1 MFSLGV
7 IIMAKLIENPK
18 DMIFQSA
25 KSIAK
30 SKGIDK
36 VNIRLVAKDCGIAV
50 GTIYNYFPQKKDLI
64 IAIIEDFWSGAFK
77 EIRKHNAEN
86 KDFLAQV
93 TSTYNCLSFYLSN
106 FKENWIHQL
115 SFLKADEKMAGRKKE
130 DEYFENIY
138 GIIVRAIEND
148 PKISENIWDE
158 EFTKEKFASFVFNN
172 MLIMLRSDEK
182 HIGFFIQCLKK
193 ILYSK

>member
-1 MFSLGV
+1 
-7 IIMAKLIENPK
+7 
-18 DMIFQSA
+18 MIFQSA

-64 IAIIEDFWSGAFK
+64 VAIIEDFWSGAFK
-77 EIRKHNAEN
+77 EIKKHNEEN

-93 TSTYNCLSFYLSN
+93 TSTYSCLSFYLSN
-106 FKENWIHQL
+106 FKENWIHKL
-115 SFLKADEKMAGRKKE
+115 SFLKTDEKMAGRKKE
-130 DEYFENIY
+130 DEYFQNVY
-138 GIIVRAIEND
+138 GIIVRTIEND

-158 EFTKEKFASFVFNN
+158 NFTKEKFASFVFNN

-182 HIGFFIQCLKK
+182 DIGFFIQCLKK
-193 ILYSK
+193 ILYVK